1 KEQLEY
7 GLTEHEFD
15 HVFVGFSDDLP
26 IVNPDEVSDF
36 DYVALNEVLDQVK
49 LSPQNYTVWFKKII
63 ERVATEISLD
73 KNK

>member
-1 KEQLEY
+1 MNWTMCL
-7 GLTEHEFD
+7 L
-15 HVFVGFSDDLP
+15 GFPTTCLLS
-26 IVNPDEVSDF
+26 NPDEVSDF
-36 DYVALNEVLDQVK
+36 DYVALNEVLDQAK